1 MSMLTGYLGSI
12 SSQHPMNCAQLA
24 GSLSSVLQVFLTL
37 CTFNMQWCWKQ
48 VNILATI
55 LRMCV
60 CHALY
65 WVFYIFNAN
74 HFHFPQIVFFIVSFS
89 CIEEQTQV
97 SAHGRQTLSLW
108 ATSLSLAKYRLVMHE
123 HYIKHEKLLFIPAS
137 WGWKPLHD
145 RLHSYASVRA
155 QNTKQLKFKHYPNN
169 RFRSINAWRAK
180 LFIYSESH
188 ISWLT

>member
-1 MSMLTGYLGSI
+1 MHSL
-12 SSQHPMNCAQLA
+12 LA
-24 GSLSSVLQVFLTL
+24 PSVLYSRSFLHCVLLTCSGVGNKSIFWPL
-37 CTFNMQWCWKQ
+37 
-48 VNILATI
+48 I